1 MYIMFLRKYIGV
13 FYKFKLDMLLNDLTK
28 KHTELTVCF

>member
-1 MYIMFLRKYIGV
+1 MYVIFLRKYIGV

-28 KHTELTVCF
+28 KHTG